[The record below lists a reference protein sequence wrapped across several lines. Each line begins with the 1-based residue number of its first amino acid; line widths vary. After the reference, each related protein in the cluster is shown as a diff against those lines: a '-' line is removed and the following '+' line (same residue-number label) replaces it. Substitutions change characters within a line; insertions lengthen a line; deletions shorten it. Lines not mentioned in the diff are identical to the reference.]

1 MRHAASRPRT
11 RHIFRLGRPGTGRPP
26 RSPAD
31 PSTIDPSLRHPNHIL
46 RGAAP
51 RSCSSPTENTHTNH
65 HRHTYMR
72 KTPACT
78 LQLSNQRGRQHST
91 TTTPAAL
98 CCAPLSPLHNL
109 TLLCVQWVVR
119 ACSSRAPTPAPWAV
133 AHLAAAHILSRMVRE
148 CECAK
153 RVPSSCRRSNP
164 ICTAQRI
171 CRSARCRPSLCP
183 QCPSVVAR
191 LPHTRSLLCP
201 RATIL
206 HPLAAGALNDHS
218 PAPWASAPGASPPPG
233 GMHERATL
241 SKRRSISGA
250 QRVKPLDQNL

>member
-1 MRHAASRPRT
+1 MKNQVLRINIFCPDHATLIRART
-11 RHIFRLGRPGTGRPP
+11 RHPVPGHVTYSVWGGLAPAARP
-26 RSPAD
+26 SPAD

-119 ACSSRAPTPAPWAV
+119 ACSSRAPTPAPWAA
-133 AHLAAAHILSRMVRE
+133 AHLAAAHILSRMD
-148 CECAK
+148 K
-153 RVPSSCRRSNP
+153 RV
-164 ICTAQRI
+164 
-171 CRSARCRPSLCP
+171 
-183 QCPSVVAR
+183 
-191 LPHTRSLLCP
+191 
-201 RATIL
+201 
-206 HPLAAGALNDHS
+206 
-218 PAPWASAPGASPPPG
+218 
-233 GMHERATL
+233 
-241 SKRRSISGA
+241 
-250 QRVKPLDQNL
+250 